1 MSQAPN
7 HLSPVDIFLQD
18 IQRQQT
24 QQALDEQYRL
34 LANEMKEEV
43 SDSIKKLR
51 AKKKKDKENDPKTLL
66 QKLINQGLAK
76 TIPDTSQIP
85 KPKSNQKG
93 RKKLPDEIT
102 SSQYFKLSRDKQLD
116 YDKKMA
122 TLYAKKGLGPYR
134 SFKRK
139 KPVNEKEIN
148 RLAFNLHD
156 KLTSKTKVKTNT
168 RPARIGSLGEP
179 DAFALPVVNPNVNFL
194 GIM

>member
-1 MSQAPN
+1 MSAPN
-7 HLSPVDIFLQD
+7 HLSPVDILLRD
-18 IQRQQT
+18 IQIQQT

-34 LANEMKEEV
+34 LAGQMKQEAR
-43 SDSIKKLR
+43 DSIKELR
-51 AKKKKDKENDPKTLL
+51 AKKEKDKQNDPNTLL

-85 KPKSNQKG
+85 KPNQKG
-93 RKKLPDEIT
+93 RKKLPDEIS

-122 TLYAKKGLGPYR
+122 TEYAKKGLGPYR

-148 RLAFNLHD
+148 RLAFNLHN
-156 KLTSKTKVKTNT
+156 KLTSQTKVKTKT
-168 RPARIGSLGEP
+168 RPARIGSLGPP
-179 DAFALPVVNPNVNFL
+179 DAFALPAVNPNIDVL

>member
-1 MSQAPN
+1 MSAPN
-7 HLSPVDIFLQD
+7 HLGPVDILLQD

-34 LANEMKEEV
+34 LADQMKQEARQ
-43 SDSIKKLR
+43 SIKELR
-51 AKKKKDKENDPKTLL
+51 AKKKKDKQNDPNTLL
-66 QKLINQGLAK
+66 QKLIKQGLAK

-122 TLYAKKGLGPYR
+122 TEYAKKGLGPYR

-139 KPVNEKEIN
+139 KPVNAKEIN

-168 RPARIGSLGEP
+168 RPARIGSLGPP
-179 DAFALPVVNPNVNFL
+179 DGFVLPAVNPNIDVL